1 MALLSDPQV
10 AKRYQVDPR
19 TIKRWDEDSD
29 LKFPPAAYINGRKY
43 RDVAALDAWD
53 KWRAA
58 GGGERRPLQGLAKRA
73 VADMLGRVK
82 AEIAAAASR
91 DDALAVLCATAF
103 PALPEAERARA
114 LEEITDI
121 LAELPE
127 VA

>member
-1 MALLSDPQV
+1 
-10 AKRYQVDPR
+10 
-19 TIKRWDEDSD
+19 
-29 LKFPPAAYINGRKY
+29 
-43 RDVAALDAWD
+43 
-53 KWRAA
+53 
-58 GGGERRPLQGLAKRA
+58 LQGVAKRA

>member
-1 MALLSDPQV
+1 
-10 AKRYQVDPR
+10 
-19 TIKRWDEDSD
+19 
-29 LKFPPAAYINGRKY
+29 
-43 RDVAALDAWD
+43 
-53 KWRAA
+53 
-58 GGGERRPLQGLAKRA
+58 
-73 VADMLGRVK
+73 MLGRVK